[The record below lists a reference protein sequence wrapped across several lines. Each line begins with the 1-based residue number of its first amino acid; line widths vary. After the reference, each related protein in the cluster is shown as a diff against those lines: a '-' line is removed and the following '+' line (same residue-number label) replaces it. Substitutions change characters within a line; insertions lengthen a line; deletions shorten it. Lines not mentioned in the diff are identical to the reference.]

1 MSSLLIKC
9 ARSLEVDRFCALNLA
24 VSALY
29 LYGGC
34 LIIPNGSFCP
44 PYEACVVILGKIVCT
59 LKNNYS
65 EYGAGELLAG

>member
-29 LYGGC
+29 LYGGA
-34 LIIPNGSFCP
+34 NGSFCP